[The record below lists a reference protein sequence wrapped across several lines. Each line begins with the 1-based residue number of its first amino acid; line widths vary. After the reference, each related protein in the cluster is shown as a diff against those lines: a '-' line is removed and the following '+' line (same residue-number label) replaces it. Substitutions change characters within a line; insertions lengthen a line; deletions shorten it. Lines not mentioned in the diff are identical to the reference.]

1 MVRKAFLYLLA
12 LLVMVPAMSSCIRD
26 EIQKCPP
33 LRITL
38 KVKDKNYFNV
48 DAVVN
53 KGLIDRKDENL
64 PFREYISTLF
74 YIVRDEA
81 GNIIEKRDLA
91 NVAGDEKEMVIQLP
105 VELPYGKYSITVWGN
120 IKSRAPLDENF
131 SGADLEHAD
140 AAKQD
145 VYMASAVLQYEMG
158 SENHIVEL
166 ERAKG
171 LLIVQAENLP
181 DFIDSSEKT
190 VSNVYRY
197 VAEGFKYDRLT
208 DIYSRTEWN
217 EKNNIVTYS
226 FTGPSKGFESSSL
239 KLQFLNSDCNAGLG
253 GDNICSLKPESI
265 GITMIRNSITVVK
278 YVYADNNKF
287 DIYVL
292 VNDNWEEVHGLII
305 EE

>member
-26 EIQKCPP
+26 EIQECPP

-81 GNIIEKRDLA
+81 GNTIEKRDLA
-91 NVAGDEKEMVIQLP
+91 NVNGDERELVIQLP
-105 VELPYGKYSITVWGN
+105 VELSYGKYSITVWGN
-120 IKSRAPLDENF
+120 FKSKEPLDENF
-131 SGADLEHAD
+131 SGADLEHDD
-140 AAKQD
+140 ASNQD
-145 VYMASAVLQYEMG
+145 VYMASAVLLYEMG

-226 FTGPSKGFESSSL
+226 LTGPSKGFESASL
-239 KLQFLNSDCNAGLG
+239 DLAFLNSYGSSFLKTVGNS
-253 GDNICSLKPESI
+253 NLKPESI
-265 GITMIRNSITVVK
+265 AITMARNTITVVK
-278 YVYADNNKF
+278 YVYVDDTKF

>member
-26 EIQKCPP
+26 EIQECPP

-81 GNIIEKRDLA
+81 GNTIEKRDLA

-105 VELPYGKYSITVWGN
+105 DELPYGKYSITVWGN
-120 IKSRAPLDENF
+120 IKSKAPLDENF
-131 SGADLEHAD
+131 SGADLEHDD
-140 AAKQD
+140 ASNQD
-145 VYMASAVLQYEMG
+145 VYMASAVLLYEMG

-226 FTGPSKGFESSSL
+226 LTGPSKGFESSSL

>member
-1 MVRKAFLYLLA
+1 
-12 LLVMVPAMSSCIRD
+12 MVPAMSSCIRD
-26 EIQKCPP
+26 EIQECPP

-81 GNIIEKRDLA
+81 GNTIEKRDLA
-91 NVAGDEKEMVIQLP
+91 NVNGDERELVIQLP

-120 IKSRAPLDENF
+120 FKSKEPLDENF
-131 SGADLEHAD
+131 SGADLEHDD
-140 AAKQD
+140 ASNQD
-145 VYMASAVLQYEMG
+145 VYMASAVLLYEMG

-217 EKNNIVTYS
+217 EKNNILTYS
-226 FTGPSKGFESSSL
+226 LTGPSKG
-239 KLQFLNSDCNAGLG
+239 
-253 GDNICSLKPESI
+253 
-265 GITMIRNSITVVK
+265 V
-278 YVYADNNKF
+278 
-287 DIYVL
+287 
-292 VNDNWEEVHGLII
+292 
-305 EE
+305 

>member
-12 LLVMVPAMSSCIRD
+12 ILVIVPVLSSCIRD
-26 EIQKCPP
+26 EIQECPP

-53 KGLIDRKDENL
+53 KGLIDKKDENL
-64 PFREYISTLF
+64 PFSEYVSTLF

-91 NVAGDEKEMVIQLP
+91 NVTGDDREIVIQLP
-105 VELPYGKYSITVWGN
+105 IDLPYGKYGITVWGN
-120 IKSRAPLDENF
+120 LKSNKPLDDNF

-145 VYMASAVLQYEMG
+145 VYMASAVLLYEMG

-181 DFIDSSEKT
+181 NFIDSSEKT
-190 VSNVYRY
+190 VSNVYGY

-208 DIYSRTEWN
+208 DIYSRTDW
-217 EKNNIVTYS
+217 KDTNNVVTYS
-226 FTGPSKGFESSSL
+226 LTGPSKGFESSSL

-278 YVYADNNKF
+278 YVYTDNNKF

>member
-26 EIQKCPP
+26 EIQECPP

-81 GNIIEKRDLA
+81 GNTIEKRDLA
-91 NVAGDEKEMVIQLP
+91 NVNGDERELVIQLP

-120 IKSRAPLDENF
+120 FKSKEPLDENF
-131 SGADLEHAD
+131 SGADLEHDD
-140 AAKQD
+140 ASNQD
-145 VYMASAVLQYEMG
+145 VYMASAVLLYEMG

-226 FTGPSKGFESSSL
+226 LTGPSKGFESASL
-239 KLQFLNSDCNAGLG
+239 DLAFLNSYGSSFLKTVGNS
-253 GDNICSLKPESI
+253 NLKPESI
-265 GITMIRNSITVVK
+265 AITMARNTITVVK
-278 YVYADNNKF
+278 YVYVDDNKF

>member
-12 LLVMVPAMSSCIRD
+12 ILVIVPVLSSCIRD
-26 EIQKCPP
+26 EIQECPP

-53 KGLIDRKDENL
+53 KGLIDKKDENL
-64 PFREYISTLF
+64 PFSEYVSTLF

-91 NVAGDEKEMVIQLP
+91 NVTGDDREMVIQLP
-105 VELPYGKYSITVWGN
+105 IDLPYGKYGITVWGN
-120 IKSRAPLDENF
+120 LKSDKPLDDNY

-145 VYMASAVLQYEMG
+145 VYMASAVLLYEMG

-181 DFIDSSEKT
+181 NFIDSSEKT
-190 VSNVYRY
+190 VSNVYGY

-208 DIYSRTEWN
+208 DIYSRTDW
-217 EKNNIVTYS
+217 KDTNNVVTYS
-226 FTGPSKGFESSSL
+226 LTGPSKGFESSSL

-278 YVYADNNKF
+278 YVYTDNNKF